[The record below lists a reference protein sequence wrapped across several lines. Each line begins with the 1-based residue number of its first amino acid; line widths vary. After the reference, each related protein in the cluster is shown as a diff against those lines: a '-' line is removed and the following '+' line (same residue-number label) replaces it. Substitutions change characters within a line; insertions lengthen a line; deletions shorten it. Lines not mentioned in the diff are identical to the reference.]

1 MATSINSV
9 SSASALAALSP
20 TLPANNNGANQSPK
34 NFTVKSPV
42 ANKVGLLST
51 AQIQQLSTD
60 AIKILSTA
68 QISNLTTDQI
78 GALTSTQI
86 SSLSAAQ
93 VNGMTGAGQLAKLD
107 ASKLKPLAFAGITAD
122 NLKALLVGGTSS
134 KTITLDQ
141 WNVLGSS
148 KRSVLK
154 TTAG

>member
-1 MATSINSV
+1 
-9 SSASALAALSP
+9 
-20 TLPANNNGANQSPK
+20 
-34 NFTVKSPV
+34 
-42 ANKVGLLST
+42 
-51 AQIQQLSTD
+51 
-60 AIKILSTA
+60 
-68 QISNLTTDQI
+68 
-78 GALTSTQI
+78 
-86 SSLSAAQ
+86 
-93 VNGMTGAGQLAKLD
+93 MTGAGQLAKLD